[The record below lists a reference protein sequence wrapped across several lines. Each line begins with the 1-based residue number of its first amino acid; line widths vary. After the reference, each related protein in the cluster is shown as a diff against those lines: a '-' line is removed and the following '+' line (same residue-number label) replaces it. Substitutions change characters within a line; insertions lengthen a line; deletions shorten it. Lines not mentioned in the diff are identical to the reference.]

1 MSAAMTN
8 QPSSSRPLVDRR
20 ASRVRRVPSLFV
32 AHGSPLSVLD
42 KEFAGALYKFTSRQQ
57 KLRAIVVLSS
67 HWQVQGALRVT
78 SNPKPPLI
86 YDFAGF
92 PGWLYEISYSC
103 PGDRAVAQM
112 VAVMLER
119 AGIEARLDPD
129 RGLDHGVWVPLSLGF
144 PEATVPVVQLSL
156 PELPTPAMML
166 AMGRALA
173 PLRSEHI
180 LLVATGGIV
189 HNPAPAQAD
198 IDSLPP
204 EGWAAE
210 FDGWVREKVGALDT
224 DALAGYAR
232 LAPHAGAAV
241 PTPEHFSPL
250 LFTVGTA
257 LPGDV
262 VYDIYDG
269 FRFGTLSMRSF
280 ALTGRRRED
289 RGF

>member
-1 MSAAMTN
+1 MTN
-8 QPSSSRPLVDRR
+8 QPTSGQPLVDRR
-20 ASRVRRVPSLFV
+20 ISRVRRVPSLFI
-32 AHGSPLSVLD
+32 AHGSPMAVLD

-57 KLRAIVVLSS
+57 KLRAIVILSA
-67 HWQVQGALRVT
+67 HWQVPGALRVT
-78 SNPKPPLI
+78 SNPKPSLI
-86 YDFAGF
+86 YDFMGF
-92 PGWLYEISYSC
+92 PGWLYEISYPC

-129 RGLDHGVWVPLSLGF
+129 RGFDHGVWVPLSLAF
-144 PEATVPVVQLSL
+144 PEATIPVVQVSL
-156 PELPTPAMML
+156 PLPSTPAML
-166 AMGRALA
+166 FAMGRALA

-180 LLVATGGIV
+180 LLVGSGGIV
-189 HNPAPAQAD
+189 HNLARLQMDGDNPLAEP
-198 IDSLPP
+198 
-204 EGWAAE
+204 WAAE

-241 PTPEHFSPL
+241 PTSEHFDPL
-250 LFTVGTA
+250 LFTAGTV

-269 FRFGTLSMRSF
+269 FRYGSLSMRTF

>member
-1 MSAAMTN
+1 MTP
-8 QPSSSRPLVDRR
+8 QPASPQPLVDRR
-20 ASRVRRVPSLFV
+20 ASRVRRVPSLFL
-32 AHGSPLSVLD
+32 AHGSPLTLLD
-42 KEFAGALYKFTSRQQ
+42 KAFAGAVGKFTSRQRQ
-57 KLRAIVVLSS
+57 LRAIVAVSA
-67 HWQVQGALRVT
+67 HWQTSGALRVT
-78 SNPKPPLI
+78 SSHRPPLI
-86 YDFAGF
+86 HDFVGF
-92 PGWLYEISYSC
+92 PDWLYEISYPC

-119 AGIEARLDPD
+119 AGMEARLDPD
-129 RGLDHGVWVPLSLGF
+129 RGLDHGVWVPLSLAF
-144 PEATVPVVQLSL
+144 PEAAVPVVQVSL
-156 PELPTPAMML
+156 PLPSTPAMML
-166 AMGRALA
+166 TMGRALA

-189 HNPAPAQAD
+189 HNLARLQQD
-198 IDSLPP
+198 MDSPFP
-204 EGWAAE
+204 EPWAAE
-210 FDGWVREKVGALDT
+210 FDGWVRDKVGALDA

-241 PTPEHFSPL
+241 PTSEHFDPL

-262 VYDIYDG
+262 VHDIYDG
-269 FRFGTLSMRSF
+269 FRYGSLSMRSF

>member
-1 MSAAMTN
+1 MPN
-8 QPSSSRPLVDRR
+8 QPASAQPFVERR
-20 ASRVRRVPSLFV
+20 LSRVRRVPSLFL
-32 AHGSPLSVLD
+32 AHGSPMSVLD
-42 KEFAGALYKFTSRQQ
+42 KAFAGALYKFTSRQV
-57 KLRAIVVLSS
+57 KLRAIVALSA
-67 HWQVQGALRVT
+67 HWQSPGAIRVT
-78 SNPKPPLI
+78 SNPKPSLI
-86 YDFAGF
+86 YDFMGF
-92 PGWLYEISYSC
+92 PGWLYEVAYPC

-144 PEATVPVVQLSL
+144 PAATVPVVQVSL
-156 PELPTPAMML
+156 PLPSTPERL
-166 AMGRALA
+166 INMGRALA

-180 LLVATGGIV
+180 LLMATGGIV
-189 HNPAPAQAD
+189 HNLARLQPDPDSPFPDPWAD
-198 IDSLPP
+198 
-204 EGWAAE
+204 E
-210 FDGWVREKVGALDT
+210 FDRWVREKVGAFDT
-224 DALAGYAR
+224 GALADYAR

-241 PTPEHFSPL
+241 PTPEHFDPL

-269 FRFGTLSMRSF
+269 FRYGTLSMRSF

>member
-1 MSAAMTN
+1 MTN
-8 QPSSSRPLVDRR
+8 EPGSSQPLVDRR
-20 ASRVRRVPSLFV
+20 AARVRRVPSLFL
-32 AHGSPLSVLD
+32 AHGSPMSVLD
-42 KEFAGALYKFTSRQQ
+42 KDFAGAVYKFTSRQR
-57 KLRAIVVLSS
+57 KLRAIVVVSA
-67 HWQVQGALRVT
+67 HWQVPGVIRVT
-78 SNPKPPLI
+78 SNPRPPLI

-92 PGWLYEISYSC
+92 PGWLYEIAYPC

-112 VAVMLER
+112 AAVMLQR
-119 AGIEARLDPD
+119 AGMDARLDPD
-129 RGLDHGVWVPLSLGF
+129 RGLDHGAWVPLSLAF
-144 PEATVPVVQLSL
+144 PEATVPVVQVSL
-156 PELPTPAMML
+156 PMPSTPAMML

-180 LLVATGGIV
+180 LLLATGGIV
-189 HNPAPAQAD
+189 HNPARVQTD
-198 IDSLPP
+198 MDSPFP
-204 EGWAAE
+204 DAWAAE
-210 FDGWVREKVGALDT
+210 FDVWVREKVGTLDA

-232 LAPHAGAAV
+232 LAPHASAAV
-241 PTPEHFSPL
+241 PTSEHFDPL

-269 FRFGTLSMRSF
+269 FRYGTLSMRSF

>member
-1 MSAAMTN
+1 MADQPASA
-8 QPSSSRPLVDRR
+8 QPFVERR
-20 ASRVRRVPSLFV
+20 LSRVRRVPSLFL
-32 AHGSPLSVLD
+32 AHGSPMTVLD
-42 KEFAGALYKFTSRQQ
+42 KDFAGAVYKFTSRQL
-57 KLRAIVVLSS
+57 KLRAIVVVSA
-67 HWQVQGALRVT
+67 HWQTPGAIRVT
-78 SNPKPPLI
+78 SNPKPTLI

-92 PGWLYEISYSC
+92 PGWLYEIAYPC

-129 RGLDHGVWVPLSLGF
+129 RGLDHGVWVPLSLAF
-144 PEATVPVVQLSL
+144 PAATVPVVQVSL
-156 PELPTPAMML
+156 PQPSTPEMML

-173 PLRSEHI
+173 PLRSEHV

-189 HNPAPAQAD
+189 HNLARLQMD
-198 IDSLPP
+198 LDSPFP
-204 EGWAAE
+204 EPWAEE
-210 FDGWVREKVGALDT
+210 FDRWVREKVGALDAG
-224 DALAGYAR
+224 ALAGYAR
-232 LAPHAGAAV
+232 QAPHAGAAV
-241 PTPEHFSPL
+241 PTSEHFDPL
-250 LFTVGTA
+250 LLTMGTV

-269 FRFGTLSMRSF
+269 FRHGTLSMRSF

>member
-1 MSAAMTN
+1 MTN
-8 QPSSSRPLVDRR
+8 QPASAQPFIERR
-20 ASRVRRVPSLFV
+20 LSRVRRVPSLFL
-32 AHGSPLSVLD
+32 AHGSPMSVLD
-42 KEFAGALYKFTSRQQ
+42 KAFAGAVYKFTSRQV
-57 KLRAIVVLSS
+57 KLRAIVVLSA
-67 HWQVQGALRVT
+67 HWQSPGAIRVT
-78 SNPKPPLI
+78 SNPKPSLI

-92 PGWLYEISYSC
+92 PGWLYEIAYPC

-119 AGIEARLDPD
+119 AGMEARLDPD
-129 RGLDHGVWVPLSLGF
+129 RGFDHGVWVPLSLAF
-144 PEATVPVVQLSL
+144 PAATVPVVQVSL
-156 PELPTPAMML
+156 PLPSTPETL
-166 AMGRALA
+166 LNMGRALA

-189 HNPAPAQAD
+189 HNLARLQPDLDSPFPEPWAD
-198 IDSLPP
+198 
-204 EGWAAE
+204 E
-210 FDGWVREKVGALDT
+210 FDRWVREKVGALDAA
-224 DALAGYAR
+224 ALAGYAR

-241 PTPEHFSPL
+241 PTSEHFDPL

-269 FRFGTLSMRSF
+269 FRHGTLSMRSF